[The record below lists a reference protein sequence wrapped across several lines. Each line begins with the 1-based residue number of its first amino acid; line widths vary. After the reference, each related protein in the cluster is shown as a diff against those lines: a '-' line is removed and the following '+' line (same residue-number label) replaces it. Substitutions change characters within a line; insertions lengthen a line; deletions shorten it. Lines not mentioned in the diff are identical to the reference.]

1 MSKKNNVP
9 TPKEF
14 NQHIKAIAE
23 EWSFDKEMQHFLL
36 DDYLCETLESL
47 GYSKGIKNY
56 RKIPKWY

>member
-1 MSKKNNVP
+1 MSKKNNAP

-14 NQHIKAIAE
+14 NQQIKAIIDD
-23 EWSFDKEMQHFLL
+23 WNNDQEMQHFLL
-36 DDYLCETLESL
+36 DDYLCVTL